1 VADFALGFGKVE
13 AGDLEA
19 VEEETGAAGVDVVG
33 GDALEDFA
41 DGGLDGGTVFGKRQV
56 EGGAAA
62 SALARLGDGLSG
74 GVVVVT
80 EFFVVQAGAAAAVAV
95 GEDVA
100 ALEALWCFGSGFDDS
115 VLHVSP
121 HWVKSVQSLQ
131 KKRPEPVLS
140 GSGLLLLRLNAK
152 TRLVSRALLL
162 SLLLL

>member
-1 VADFALGFGKVE
+1 MS
-13 AGDLEA
+13 LEA
-19 VEEETGAAGVDVVG
+19 MRWRTSPMEAWMAERSSGSGRW
-33 GDALEDFA
+33 
-41 DGGLDGGTVFGKRQV
+41 KV

-121 HWVKSVQSLQ
+121 PLGEKCTKSSKEKTLA
-131 KKRPEPVLS
+131 RTS